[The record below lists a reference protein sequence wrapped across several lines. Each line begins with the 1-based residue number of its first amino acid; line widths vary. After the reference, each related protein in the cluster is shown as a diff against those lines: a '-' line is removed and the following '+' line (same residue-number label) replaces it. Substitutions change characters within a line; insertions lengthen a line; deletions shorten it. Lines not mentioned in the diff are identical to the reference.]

1 MIPYSPGMKCCCYI
15 ETRLRFIG
23 QYRAGLLVLL
33 LLCAIA
39 HSVAAQNPREV
50 NIDFEWQVGDVRIIH
65 FEIETEEAEGEGE
78 KTTHFSKR
86 EITIEVLED
95 RPDAYLIRATLLNP
109 FIQDIADHLGKKP
122 DWSLRDEQIE
132 VELSI
137 NRLNG
142 EIRPQNGEEVIVKM
156 RKNREEI
163 LRQIPAENELAYLF
177 PLITASTG
185 LAFQTIGGIGDFFE
199 DKLRF
204 VLLPYRHA
212 FAADST
218 IMVSGTRQNPIEL
231 NMTDP
236 YTSKFHLE
244 KTAESKYLLHEQTK
258 SDLTDFARSVD
269 QMQGLNQTDTLNGD
283 SPGGNATTTATFETN
298 SLTLFDPESGW
309 VIEAQSTTRIEFDNP
324 HLSSFKTTVQE
335 FIRLSKPGR

>member
-65 FEIETEEAEGEGE
+65 IETETEETEEEGE

-95 RPDAYLIRATLLNP
+95 RPDGYLMRATLLNP
-109 FIQDIADHLGKKP
+109 FIQNIADHLGKKP
-122 DWSLRDEQIE
+122 DWSLRDEKVE

-137 NRLNG
+137 NRFNG

-156 RKNREEI
+156 RKSREEI
-163 LRQIPAENELAYLF
+163 LRQIPAEDELTYLF

-185 LAFQTIGGIGDFFE
+185 LAFQTIGGIGEFFE

-204 VLLPYRHA
+204 VLLPYRHT
-212 FAADST
+212 FTRDST
-218 IMVSGTRQNPIEL
+218 IVISGSRQNPIEL

-244 KTAESKYLLHEQTK
+244 KTLEDKYLLHEQTK

-269 QMQGLNQTDTLNGD
+269 QMQGLNQTDTLDGE
-283 SPGGNATTTATFETN
+283 SPEKNATTTATFETN

-309 VIEAQSTTRIEFDNP
+309 IIEAQSTTRIEFDNP

-335 FIRLSKPGR
+335 FIRLSKPAN